1 MKSRNDR
8 YCERQGGL
16 LFRREGGGTLG
27 QQVVKLA
34 TSPPG
39 PVKIAQKQ
47 AEVNN
52 RTGKILI
59 RDMQTGRFSS
69 KG

>member
-1 MKSRNDR
+1 M
-8 YCERQGGL
+8 
-16 LFRREGGGTLG
+16 G
-27 QQVVKLA
+27 QQIIKLG

-39 PVKIAQKQ
+39 PVKLVQKQ
-47 AEVNN
+47 AEVNS

-59 RDMQTGRFSS
+59 RDMQTGKFSG